1 MVLSAE
7 DGRAVESIVRRRP
20 FADRPFHLHPVRLI
34 RAGLAA
40 GCAAM
45 LATAVQAQVVPV
57 PPTREEV
64 ERPVADAGPPPRARL
79 TIDDDVPRAPCALD
93 RPEYDSIRFTL
104 NDAQFDDL
112 RGLSQEDMRPAFA
125 PYVGGEHPVSV
136 VCEIRD
142 RAAAILRQ
150 AGYVAVVEVPE
161 QRIADGEVRFRV
173 LQARLVGLRVR
184 GDAGRAER
192 TIAAYLNRLTED
204 EVFNRYRAERY
215 LLLAGD
221 LPGYN
226 VRLALRSAGT
236 ARGEVIGE
244 VTVLRT
250 PALADL
256 SVQNYGSRQLGRWGA
271 LARAQFFGLTG
282 LGDRTSL
289 SFITTA
295 DFEEQ
300 RTLQLAHDFRLGGEG
315 LAIGG
320 QFTYA
325 WGRPDLGD
333 PNIDIRSR
341 TLLGTLQVSYPFVRR
356 IDRTLRGAVGL
367 DYVDQDVEFN
377 GLDLNRDRLRV
388 GFARLDFDAVGLY
401 ARDPRYTGAE
411 PRWRFGANIELRQ
424 GLDIFGATNPCG
436 PGLVNCLLPGV
447 VPPSRFEGD
456 PTATVVRAGVYGEYR
471 PIPRLTFSLGAR
483 AQYSGDPLLAFE
495 EFSGGN
501 YTFGRGYDPGTILGD
516 SGIGF
521 QAELRYGSTIPRAR
535 NEFAVEPFV
544 FYDHGWTWN
553 EDIFFVSG
561 RQELSS
567 VGGGVRAAY
576 GDRFRIEATL
586 AVPLQRAGFQLER
599 GDPRFLISFT
609 TRLWPWSSR

>member
-7 DGRAVESIVRRRP
+7 DDRVDDAVPRRHFHGHPLRVIRAVLVS
-20 FADRPFHLHPVRLI
+20 
-34 RAGLAA
+34 

-45 LATAVQAQVVPV
+45 LATAVQAQVAPV

-64 ERPVADAGPPPRARL
+64 ERPVPDSAPPPRARL
-79 TIDDDVPRAPCALD
+79 TIDEGVPRAPCALD
-93 RPEYDSIRFTL
+93 RPEYANIRFTL
-104 NDAQFDDL
+104 NDAVFDDL
-112 RGLSQEDMRPAFA
+112 RGLSQQDLRPAFL
-125 PYVGGEHPVSV
+125 PFVGREHSVSV

-142 RAAAILRQ
+142 RAAAILRE

-161 QRIADGEVRFRV
+161 QRIADGNVRFRV

-192 TIAAYLNRLTED
+192 TIAAYLDRLTED
-204 EVFNRYRAERY
+204 EVFNRFRAERY

-250 PALADL
+250 TALADL
-256 SVQNYGSRQLGRWGA
+256 SIQNYGSKQLGRWGG

-282 LGDRTSL
+282 MGDRTTL
-289 SFITTA
+289 SFFSTA

-300 RTLQLAHDFRLGGEG
+300 RTLQLAHDFRIGGEG

-325 WGRPDLGD
+325 WGRPDIGD
-333 PNIDIRSR
+333 PNVDIRAR
-341 TLLGTLQVSYPFVRR
+341 TLLATLQASYPFVRR
-356 IDRTLRGAVGL
+356 IDRTLRGGIGL
-367 DYVDQDVEFN
+367 DVINQDVEFN

-388 GFARLDFDAVGLY
+388 AFARLDFDAVGI
-401 ARDPRYTGAE
+401 DPGNLRYTAVE
-411 PRWRFGANIELRQ
+411 PRWRFGGNVEIRQ
-424 GLDIFGATNPCG
+424 GLDLFGASDPCG
-436 PGLVNCLLPGV
+436 PGFVNCLAPGI

-456 PTATVVRAGVYGEYR
+456 PTATVIRGGVYGEYR
-471 PIPRLTFSLGAR
+471 PIPEITMSLGAR

-495 EFSGGN
+495 EISGGN

-521 QAELRYGSTIPRAR
+521 QAELRYGSAYPRSRDAWA
-535 NEFAVEPFV
+535 FQPFV
-544 FYDHGWTWN
+544 FFDHGWAWN
-553 EDIFFVSG
+553 EDIVAPVP

-567 VGGGVRAAY
+567 AGGGVRAAY
-576 GDRFRIEATL
+576 GDKFRIEATL
-586 AVPLQRAGFQLER
+586 AVPLQRAGLQVER
-599 GDPRFLISFT
+599 GDPRFLITFT
-609 TRLWPWSSR
+609 TRLWPWSF

>member
-1 MVLSAE
+1 MVLSTE
-7 DGRAVESIVRRRP
+7 DGHADEERARRP
-20 FADRPFHLHPVRLI
+20 SYAYPLGLI
-34 RAGLAA
+34 RIGLAA
-40 GCAAM
+40 GCVAM
-45 LATAVQAQVVPV
+45 LATAVQAQVAPV

-64 ERPVADAGPPPRARL
+64 ERPVPDAPPPPRARL
-79 TIDDDVPRAPCALD
+79 SVDDDVPRAPCALD
-93 RPEYDSIRFTL
+93 RPEYENIRFTL
-104 NDAQFDDL
+104 NDAVFDDL

-125 PYVGGEHPVSV
+125 SYVGREHSVSV

-161 QRIADGEVRFRV
+161 QRIADGNVRFRV

-192 TIAAYLNRLTED
+192 TIAAYLDRLTED
-204 EVFNRYRAERY
+204 EVFNRFRAERY

-236 ARGEVIGE
+236 ERGEVIGE

-250 PALADL
+250 SALADL
-256 SVQNYGSRQLGRWGA
+256 SIQNYGSRQIGRWGA
-271 LARAQFFGLTG
+271 LARAQLFGLTG
-282 LGDRTSL
+282 MGDRTTL
-289 SFITTA
+289 SFFTTA
-295 DFEEQ
+295 DLEEQ
-300 RTLQLAHDFRLGGEG
+300 RTLQLAHDFRIGGEG

-341 TLLGTLQVSYPFVRR
+341 TLLATLQASYPFIRR
-356 IDRTLRGAVGL
+356 IDQTLRGGIGIDL
-367 DYVDQDVEFN
+367 IDQDVEFN

-388 GFARLDFDAVGLY
+388 VFARLDFDAVGL
-401 ARDPRYTGAE
+401 DPNNLRYTAVE
-411 PRWRFGANIELRQ
+411 PRWRVGANVELRQ
-424 GLDIFGATNPCG
+424 GVSILGASDPCG
-436 PGLVNCLLPGV
+436 PGLVNCLGAGV

-456 PTATVVRAGVYGEYR
+456 PTATVIRGGVYGEYR
-471 PIPRLTFSLGAR
+471 PVPEITMSLGAR
-483 AQYSGDPLLAFE
+483 AQYSGDPLFAFE

-516 SGIGF
+516 SGLGF
-521 QAELRYGSTIPRAR
+521 QAELRYGSLIPQAR
-535 NEFAVEPFV
+535 TDWAVQPFV

-553 EDIFFVSG
+553 EDVLFVTG

-567 VGGGVRAAY
+567 AGGGVRAAY
-576 GDRFRIEATL
+576 GDKFRIEATL
-586 AVPLQRAGFQLER
+586 AVPLQRAGLQLER
-599 GDPRFLISFT
+599 GDPRFLITFT
-609 TRLWPWSSR
+609 TRLWPWSF

>member
-1 MVLSAE
+1 MVLSAY
-7 DGRAVESIVRRRP
+7 DDRANEAVARRSSR
-20 FADRPFHLHPVRLI
+20 HPLI
-34 RAGLAA
+34 RLMRTGLGT

-45 LATAVQAQVVPV
+45 LATTVQAQVVPA

-64 ERPVADAGPPPRARL
+64 QRPLPDAGPPPRARL
-79 TIDDDVPRAPCALD
+79 TVEDEVPRAPCALD
-93 RPEYDSIRFTL
+93 RPEYENIRFTL
-104 NDAQFDDL
+104 NDAQFEDL
-112 RGLSQEDMRPAFA
+112 RGLTHEDMRPAFA
-125 PYVGGEHPVSV
+125 AYVGREHPVSV

-142 RAAAILRQ
+142 RAAALLRQ

-161 QRIADGEVRFRV
+161 QRISDGTVRFRV

-192 TIAAYLNRLTED
+192 TIAGYLDRLTED

-250 PALADL
+250 SALADL
-256 SVQNYGSRQLGRWGA
+256 SIQNYGSKQLGRWGG

-282 LGDRTSL
+282 MGDRTTL
-289 SFITTA
+289 SFFSTA

-300 RTLQLAHDFRLGGEG
+300 RTLQLAHDFRIGGEG

-333 PNIDIRSR
+333 PNVDIRSR
-341 TLLGTLQVSYPFVRR
+341 TLLATLQASYPFIRR
-356 IDRTLRGAVGL
+356 IDRTLRGGIGL
-367 DYVDQDVEFN
+367 DLIDQDVEFN

-388 GFARLDFDAVGLY
+388 AFARLDFDAVGLNP
-401 ARDPRYTGAE
+401 DDLRYTGAE
-411 PRWRFGANIELRQ
+411 PRWRFGANAELRQ
-424 GLDIFGATNPCG
+424 GLDILGASNPCG
-436 PGLVNCLLPGV
+436 PALLNCLAPGI
-447 VPPSRFEGD
+447 VPPTRFEGD
-456 PTATVVRAGVYGEYR
+456 PTATVLRGGVYGEYR
-471 PIPRLTFSLGAR
+471 PMPRLTFSLGVR
-483 AQYSGDPLLAFE
+483 AQYSGDPLFAFE

-501 YTFGRGYDPGTILGD
+501 YTIGRGYDPGTILGD

-521 QAELRYGSTIPRAR
+521 QAELRYGSAIPRAR
-535 NEFAVEPFV
+535 NAWALEPFI
-544 FYDHGWTWN
+544 FYDQGWAWN
-553 EDIFFVSG
+553 EDVLFVTG

-567 VGGGVRAAY
+567 IGGGLRAAY
-576 GDRFRIEATL
+576 GDRFRIEGTL
-586 AVPLQRAGFQLER
+586 AVPLQRAGLQLER
-599 GDPRFLISFT
+599 GDPRFLVSFT
-609 TRLWPWSSR
+609 TRLWPWSFR

>member
-1 MVLSAE
+1 MVLPAE
-7 DGRAVESIVRRRP
+7 DDRADDRNSRRP
-20 FADRPFHLHPVRLI
+20 CRAHPLRLI

-45 LATAVQAQVVPV
+45 LATSLQAQVAPV

-64 ERPVADAGPPPRARL
+64 ERPVPDAAPPPRARL
-79 TIDDDVPRAPCALD
+79 SVEDDVPRAPCALD
-93 RPEYDSIRFTL
+93 RPEYESIRFTL
-104 NDAQFDDL
+104 NDAAFDNL

-125 PYVGGEHPVSV
+125 AYVGREHPVSV

-161 QRIADGEVRFRV
+161 QRIAEGNVRFRV

-192 TIAAYLNRLTED
+192 TIASYLDRLTED

-250 PALADL
+250 TALADL
-256 SVQNYGSRQLGRWGA
+256 SIQNYGSKQLGRWGG
-271 LARAQFFGLTG
+271 LARAQLFGLTG
-282 LGDRTSL
+282 MGDRTTL
-289 SFITTA
+289 SVFTTA

-300 RTLQLAHDFRLGGEG
+300 RTLQLAHDFRIGGEG
-315 LAIGG
+315 LAVGG

-333 PNIDIRSR
+333 PNIDIRAR
-341 TLLGTLQVSYPFVRR
+341 TLLATVQASYPFVRR
-356 IDRTLRGAVGL
+356 LDRTLRGGIGL
-367 DYVDQDVEFN
+367 DIINQDVEFN

-388 GFARLDFDAVGLY
+388 AFARLDFDAVGS
-401 ARDPRYTGAE
+401 DPDNLRYTTVE
-411 PRWRFGANIELRQ
+411 PRWRFGGNVEIRQ
-424 GLDIFGATNPCG
+424 GLDVFGASDPCG
-436 PGLVNCLLPGV
+436 PGLINCLAPGV
-447 VPPSRFEGD
+447 VPPSRLEGD
-456 PTATVVRAGVYGEYR
+456 PTATVIRGGAYGEYR
-471 PIPRLTFSLGAR
+471 PMPELTFSLGAR

-495 EFSGGN
+495 EISGGN

-521 QAELRYGSTIPRAR
+521 QAELRYGSAYPRSRDAWA
-535 NEFAVEPFV
+535 FQPFV
-544 FYDHGWTWN
+544 FYDHGWAWN
-553 EDIFFVSG
+553 EDVVAPIP

-567 VGGGVRAAY
+567 AGGGVRAAY
-576 GDRFRIEATL
+576 GDKFRIEATL
-586 AVPLQRAGFQLER
+586 AVPLQRAGLQVER

-609 TRLWPWSSR
+609 TRLWPWSF

>member
-7 DGRAVESIVRRRP
+7 DDCADIMVARRR
-20 FADRPFHLHPVRLI
+20 FHAYPLRLI
-34 RAGLAA
+34 RIGLAA

-45 LATAVQAQVVPV
+45 LATSLQAQVAPV

-64 ERPVADAGPPPRARL
+64 ERPVPDTAPPPRARL
-79 TIDDDVPRAPCALD
+79 SVEDEVPRAPCALD
-93 RPEYDSIRFTL
+93 RPEYEGIRFTL
-104 NDAQFDDL
+104 NDAVFEDL
-112 RGLSQEDMRPAFA
+112 RGLTQEDLRPAFA
-125 PYVGGEHPVSV
+125 SYVGREHSVSV

-142 RAAAILRQ
+142 RAAEILRQ

-204 EVFNRYRAERY
+204 EVFNRNRAERY

-250 PALADL
+250 NVLADL
-256 SVQNYGSRQLGRWGA
+256 SVQNYGSKQLGRWGG

-282 LGDRTSL
+282 MGDRTTV
-289 SFITTA
+289 SFFTTA

-333 PNIDIRSR
+333 PIIDIRSR
-341 TLLGTLQVSYPFVRR
+341 SLLATVQASYPFIRR
-356 IDRTLRGAVGL
+356 LDQTLRGAVGL
-367 DYVDQDVEFN
+367 DFIDQDVEFN

-388 GFARLDFDAVGLY
+388 AFARLDFDAVGINPG
-401 ARDPRYTGAE
+401 DVRYTAVE
-411 PRWRFGANIELRQ
+411 PRWRFGANVELRQ
-424 GLDIFGATNPCG
+424 GLAIFGASDPCG
-436 PGLVNCLLPGV
+436 PGLINCLAPGI

-456 PTATVVRAGVYGEYR
+456 PTATVVRGGLYGEYR
-471 PIPRLTFSLGAR
+471 PTPLVTFTLGAR
-483 AQYSGDPLLAFE
+483 AQYSGDPLFAFE

-501 YTFGRGYDPGTILGD
+501 YTFGRGYDPGSILGD

-521 QAELRYGSTIPRAR
+521 QAELRYGSAFPRTR
-535 NEFAVEPFV
+535 NDWALQPFV

-553 EDIFFVSG
+553 EDVLLVAG

-567 VGGGVRAAY
+567 VGGGLRAAY
-576 GDRFRIEATL
+576 GDRFRIEAL
-586 AVPLQRAGFQLER
+586 VAVPLQRAGFQLER
-599 GDPRFLISFT
+599 GDPRFLLSFT
-609 TRLWPWSSR
+609 TRLWPWSFR